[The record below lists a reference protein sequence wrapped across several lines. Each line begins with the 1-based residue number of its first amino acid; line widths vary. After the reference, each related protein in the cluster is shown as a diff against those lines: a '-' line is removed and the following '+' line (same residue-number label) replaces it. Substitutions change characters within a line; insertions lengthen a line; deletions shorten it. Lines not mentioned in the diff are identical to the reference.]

1 MKLNFFEAWNFHRIA
16 RIKQPFKLWLKS
28 KPQGKVKVYGEWE
41 DNGMY
46 DVPEAD
52 DNEEFKKWILN
63 ERKKY
68 EKQDKQGK

>member
-1 MKLNFFEAWNFHRIA
+1 MKLNFYNAWHVHHIA

-28 KPQGKVKVYGEWE
+28 KPQGKVKVYGELE

-52 DNEEFKKWILN
+52 DNDDFKKWILN

-68 EKQDKQGK
+68 EKQGK

>member
-1 MKLNFFEAWNFHRIA
+1 MKLNFYQAWNFHRIA

-28 KPQGKVKVYGEWE
+28 KPQGKMKVYGELE

-46 DVPEAD
+46 EVPEAEN
-52 DNEEFKKWILN
+52 NEEFMKWILE

-68 EKQDKQGK
+68 EKQGK